1 MNMSENLKVN
11 APIDNLP
18 LEITHEVQTVKITPS
33 SDGKSFIIT
42 LTDFAENPSLYV
54 NALSNIT
61 TRPIQ
66 LKFV

>member
-1 MNMSENLKVN
+1 MLENFKLDATDQIAQSETRSAVS
-11 APIDNLP
+11 
-18 LEITHEVQTVKITPS
+18 TVKITPG

-42 LTDFAENPSLYV
+42 LTDFVENPSLYV